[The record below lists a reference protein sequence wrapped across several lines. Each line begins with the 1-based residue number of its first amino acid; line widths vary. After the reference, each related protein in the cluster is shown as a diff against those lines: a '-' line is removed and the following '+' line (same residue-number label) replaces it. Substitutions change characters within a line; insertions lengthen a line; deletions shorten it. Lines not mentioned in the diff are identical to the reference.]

1 MMLCACL
8 ALVSSPVSAARRSR
22 LCTPTELTDG
32 SAPSYVPKGRT
43 GRGRGVNIRARQSDG
58 EDTER
63 QKTRLWTSGD
73 VWMNG
78 SLRCTYS

>member
-43 GRGRGVNIRARQSDG
+43 GRGRGRRECEYTATQCDKRQG
-58 EDTER
+58 CGPLEMR
-63 QKTRLWTSGD
+63 SG
-73 VWMNG
+73 
-78 SLRCTYS
+78 